1 MVGLL
6 AALQAHRQM
15 RGSREVCRLH
25 RQEPQPHALSR
36 LPPTGLCVG
45 SRVVESGWNPL
56 VGRLKHSGVY
66 YWTVDGANDIL
77 PCPAACSAAMC
88 EDFWATGPRTPAVN
102 RQIHGVLLVCH
113 ESAEGSEG
121 SPADMLRKGW
131 RPPKPSCRRKLQ
143 TTHCCCAQEAR

>member
-1 MVGLL
+1 M
-6 AALQAHRQM
+6 
-15 RGSREVCRLH
+15 
-25 RQEPQPHALSR
+25 
-36 LPPTGLCVG
+36 
-45 SRVVESGWNPL
+45 

-131 RPPKPSCRRKLQ
+131 RPQ
-143 TTHCCCAQEAR
+143 AVVQAEAPNHPLLLRTRGAVIRELGKGGARPYQVRIVESNAKGPLLTSRNIF